1 MKRTF
6 LVTLLLVCA
15 AFTVS
20 AQDIITKKD
29 GTDIKAKVSEVGTT
43 DIKYKSFSNLD
54 GPTYT
59 ISKKDVLMVTYEN
72 GERDVFGSQSTST
85 NAIPEGIMTLDRWSG
100 RLSINGMNIDKK
112 STYLYFTPEAEALY
126 KSGDSISSVGD
137 ILMIVGASGAAG
149 YLAGSL
155 AAGGGA
161 GSGAVYGVC
170 GVLVAI
176 GLPLHIVGLNKIN
189 SAIADY
195 NSKHGFAQRAPELS
209 IGAQQYGF
217 GLALNF

>member
-1 MKRTF
+1 MKKFF
-6 LVTLLLVCA
+6 LVITLLVSA
-15 AFTVS
+15 AFAVS
-20 AQDIITKKD
+20 AQDIITKSD

-43 DIKYKSFSNLD
+43 DIKYKNFSNLD

-59 ISKKDVLMVTYEN
+59 ISKKEVLMVTYEN
-72 GERDVFGSQSTST
+72 GERDVFGSQATST

-112 STYLYFTPEAEALY
+112 STYLYLTPEAEALY

-137 ILMIVGASGAAG
+137 VLMGVSEGAAAG
-149 YLAGSL
+149 YLIGSL
-155 AAGGGA
+155 ASGSGV
-161 GSGAVYGVC
+161 GSGAFYGVC